1 MCVPGSELFR
11 VLVSA
16 RFVVPR
22 PEVCSAD
29 VADLGIGALVH
40 ASPSPLRARVP
51 TLVARFSSNDSKLGG
66 GCRKRPK
73 FENV

>member
-1 MCVPGSELFR
+1 MFRAQNFFR

-40 ASPSPLRARVP
+40 ARARVRACARVP

-66 GCRKRPK
+66 NCRKRPK